1 MNGRSEPR
9 RLPIERIVSG
19 GQTGVD
25 QGALDAAI
33 ARSIPH
39 GGWCPRGRR
48 SEAGT
53 IPPRYQLK
61 ESPRP
66 EYADRTRRNV
76 EDSDATLIL
85 HRGPLQGGTRLTFD
99 IAKERGKPCYRI
111 DLACESIPLQPL
123 RAWLCEH
130 NVRVLNVAGPRE
142 SSVPG
147 IARRTQELL
156 AALFDGAPVFI
167 NTPPLPTRPP
177 SPPTLR

>member
-1 MNGRSEPR
+1 MNVSSQSP

-33 ARSIPH
+33 AWRIPH

-76 EDSDATLIL
+76 EDSDATLIV
-85 HRGPLQGGTRLTFD
+85 HRGPLQGGTRLTHE
-99 IAKERGKPCYRI
+99 IAMAQGKPCFHI
-111 DLACESIPLQPL
+111 DLASETIPLEPL
-123 RAWLCEH
+123 RAWLREH

-142 SSVPG
+142 STVPG
-147 IARRTQELL
+147 IAQRTRELL
-156 AALFDGAPVFI
+156 GALFGDADVFP
-167 NTPPLPTRPP
+167 NTPPLPPRAQPP
-177 SPPTLR
+177 